1 MAEGYL
7 KRGWRVIATGR
18 ESSTERLRQLAKASH
33 GALEVET
40 VDITLPEQVAALRGR
55 VDGRRLDV
63 LFVNAGVK
71 NDDRETIA
79 DVSTDEFVRVMV
91 TNSLSPMRVV
101 EAFHDLVRAPGPI
114 GVMSSGQGSLPNH
127 TTGNYA
133 VSRGSKEAHNQV
145 MRSLPE
151 IGSAHVRER
160 GR

>member
-55 VDGRRLDV
+55 VDGRRLHV

-71 NDDRETIA
+71 NDDREKIA
-79 DVSTDEFVRVMV
+79 VVSTDEIVTYMV
-91 TNSLSPMRVV
+91 TQALRHMKVSA
-101 EAFHDLVRAPGPI
+101 AF
-114 GVMSSGQGSLPNH
+114 
-127 TTGNYA
+127 T
-133 VSRGSKEAHNQV
+133 
-145 MRSLPE
+145 
-151 IGSAHVRER
+151 
-160 GR
+160 